1 VNRFLATIVV
11 LLFAAMIARADLLP
25 PGTKNIPVNHK
36 IETEQ
41 EHPDWVFFIVRGS
54 GGVQK
59 VALNV
64 KKPIVIPGSGGVGN
78 GPVPQ
83 PGAKP
88 RTIPYRANALVA
100 VPKDAVKDYKND
112 KELHA
117 AIEDGKVAGMHAVN
131 GHFSD
136 HENAKVTDAR
146 KSIEQRYRLT
156 RLDAKDGAI
165 LEPIKPEEKP
175 PADGKLPGAVE
186 GIVPDMQWI
195 FPWIAGGLGLAAVV
209 GLAGVLVI
217 GRTRRR

>member
-1 VNRFLATIVV
+1 MKRFLVTSLA
-11 LLFAAMIARADLLP
+11 LLFASMFARADLLP
-25 PGTKNIPVNHK
+25 PGTKNIPINYK

-41 EHPDWVFFIVRGS
+41 EYPDWVFFIVQGS
-54 GGVQK
+54 GVVKK
-59 VALNV
+59 VALSV
-64 KKPIVIPGSGGVGN
+64 KKPIVIPGSSGVGN
-78 GPVPQ
+78 GPVPK
-83 PGAKP
+83 PGEKQ
-88 RTIPYRANALVA
+88 RTIPYRASALVA
-100 VPKDAVKDYKND
+100 VPKDAVKGYKND

-131 GHFSD
+131 GHFFD
-136 HENAKVTDAR
+136 HENAKATDGR

-156 RLDAKDGAI
+156 KLDAKDGAT

-186 GIVPDMQWI
+186 GIVPDTQWI